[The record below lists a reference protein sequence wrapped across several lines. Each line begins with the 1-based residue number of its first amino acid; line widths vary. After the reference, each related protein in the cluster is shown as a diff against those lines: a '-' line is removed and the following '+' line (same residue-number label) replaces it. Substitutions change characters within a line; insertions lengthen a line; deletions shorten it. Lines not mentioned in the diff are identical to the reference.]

1 MKFNERMMKHLK
13 PLAKEFL
20 EKEEYFYLN
29 KVAGMMVGF
38 TSGGWE
44 KLGDEEREYYLNNLQ
59 TDFHVRGMGDNSICW
74 DNPDYHAIN
83 EIIDAEYRALTR
95 KK

>member
-20 EKEEYFYLN
+20 EKEEYYL
-29 KVAGMMVGF
+29 K
-38 TSGGWE
+38 
-44 KLGDEEREYYLNNLQ
+44 NLQ
-59 TDFHVRGMGDNSICW
+59 SDFHVRGMGDNPICW

-83 EIIDAEYRALTR
+83 EVIDAEYRALTR